1 MILFQYYRLK
11 SEHEY
16 FTIRQTHDH
25 WKLFLLR
32 LIIQLWSNLCR
43 TFEKLRYQSRVWAFQ
58 RNQIIPGWNTRNHTS
73 SPMYFIHELHK
84 LKLRL
89 LMNADTRINSHLW
102 SGVEVY
108 HDSSSSDTNPGSHT
122 RTSETWPLYVPAHAW
137 VSEAM
142 LILVRKTNTHNDTTP
157 WDVTTTHMHITPDIH
172 ITHAHPKAMRPKN
185 GQRMKLSRVAQANAC
200 EGDDGTTIKFH
211 HHNWVWCIRENL
223 PKMPH
228 PNAASEQRFYRNR
241 QLCMRRTWTH
251 SPVSLPTSA
260 TT

>member
-108 HDSSSSDTNPGSHT
+108 RDSFSSDTNPGSRT
-122 RTSETWPLYVPAHAW
+122 RTSETWPLYVPATSAC
-137 VSEAM
+137 VSQWSDVDLGSQNKHSQWHYPMGCYHNSYAHHPRYPYHSRASEGYEAEKRTKDETVTSRASKRVWRGWWYNNKVSPPQLSM
-142 LILVRKTNTHNDTTP
+142 MHSRKST
-157 WDVTTTHMHITPDIH
+157 
-172 ITHAHPKAMRPKN
+172 
-185 GQRMKLSRVAQANAC
+185 Q
-200 EGDDGTTIKFH
+200 
-211 HHNWVWCIRENL
+211 
-223 PKMPH
+223 
-228 PNAASEQRFYRNR
+228 NAASKCRI
-241 QLCMRRTWTH
+241 RTTILPKQTTMYATH
-251 SPVSLPTSA
+251 MNT
-260 TT
+260 